1 MFHTLIV
8 GVLREVYTSIIGDTV
23 EELYRHEKFP
33 NKPDISEVL
42 SEFDATFND
51 TEGYGQ
57 RLSALWVRQSS
68 NARGAPSFLQMMKI
82 NGAVTK
88 HIQKQI
94 DAKTTWRTLVRISVS
109 RSDEE

>member
-1 MFHTLIV
+1 MYPKFFYSFSEPRLIGHAHYDIRVKRYVFHPLIV

-23 EELYRHEKFP
+23 EELYRHDKFP

-57 RLSALWVRQSS
+57 RLSAFYHVS
-68 NARGAPSFLQMMKI
+68 NGSLIYFTLQDWLKI
-82 NGAVTK
+82 
-88 HIQKQI
+88 
-94 DAKTTWRTLVRISVS
+94 
-109 RSDEE
+109 

>member
-1 MFHTLIV
+1 MFHPLIV

-57 RLSALWVRQSS
+57 RLSAFYHVSNGSLIYFTLQIVPGLAQNLIQRIILHFQTQHNNTASLLSVR
-68 NARGAPSFLQMMKI
+68 PL
-82 NGAVTK
+82 
-88 HIQKQI
+88 
-94 DAKTTWRTLVRISVS
+94 AK
-109 RSDEE
+109 